1 MKRKLMSNTRM
12 IVMTTILTLTAI
24 GQIILAILLYDPN
37 ANTAVINLGW
47 VILWVSAVFGWL
59 PIFTFKKWGGVPKG
73 KSYLH
78 TTVLVDRGVYAIVR
92 HPQYLAGILISLA
105 LPLITQHWAVAGLGI
120 VTAAIYYLNTFD
132 EEASVIEKFGDQYR
146 EYMQRVPRVN
156 FLLGAYRLLTRKR

>member
-1 MKRKLMSNTRM
+1 M
-12 IVMTTILTLTAI
+12 IITTTILILTAL

-47 VILWVSAVFGWL
+47 VILWISAIFGWL

-73 KSYLH
+73 KGYIH
-78 TTVLVDRGVYAIVR
+78 TTELVDQGIYAIVR
-92 HPQYLAGILISLA
+92 HPQYLAGMLISLA
-105 LPLITQHWAVAGLGI
+105 LPLITHHWAVAVLGV

-156 FLLGAYRLLTRKR
+156 FLLGTYRILTRKR

>member
-1 MKRKLMSNTRM
+1 MSNTRM
-12 IVMTTILTLTAI
+12 IVMTTILTLTAV
-24 GQIILAILLYDPN
+24 GQIILAILLYDPH

-47 VILWVSAVFGWL
+47 VILWISAVFGWL

-73 KSYLH
+73 KGYLH

-92 HPQYLAGILISLA
+92 HPQYLAGMLISLA
-105 LPLITQHWAVAGLGI
+105 LPLITQHWAVAVLGI
-120 VTAAIYYLNTFD
+120 VAAAIYYLNTFD

-156 FLLGAYRLLTRKR
+156 FLLGVYRFLTRKR